1 MGFPD
6 TTTRKLRAKLNGDNI
21 RTREWNGKTLSYI
34 EGWHALSEAN
44 RIFGF
49 DGWNRETVD
58 LRCIVETGPR
68 AQHPHCAYIAKVR
81 ISVLAGEEQVVREG
95 TGAGYTAAGSLAEA
109 HALAAKE
116 AETDATKR
124 ALATFGNPFGLA
136 LYDREQKNVR
146 RAKAPAA
153 KPVLWE
159 VRDKV
164 GIVTGKYADP
174 ATCATSLIIAFEA
187 ADTVEVLQ
195 GLWAHNE
202 ALVAE
207 LQAKLA
213 YGDKGNGR
221 KPTNGNGRATGNGNG
236 GNIPNPI
243 GRHPVDLLAAYQ
255 KRYTKLRDMEPSG
268 LEAGAGGSQA
278 LGDADVSA
286 DRGSDDSG
294 PEALDQVPADIAV
307 QNTGKDPVSKSD
319 DTEQAIDKSAL
330 TIGAPKR
337 IRAPEHL
344 KWVASLP
351 CLICQRQPSDAH
363 HLKRVQPNALGR
375 KPGDQWVVP
384 LCRIHH
390 RALHDAGDET
400 RWWEIHKLDQVT
412 VAEELW
418 ANHIGRSTSH
428 AQRDHQ
434 SL

>member
-1 MGFPD
+1 MGFTD

-49 DGWNRETVD
+49 DGWNRETVE
-58 LRCIVETGPR
+58 LKCIVESSTR
-68 AQHPHCAYIAKVR
+68 QSPHCAYIAKVR
-81 ISVLAGEEQVVREG
+81 ISVQAGEEQIVRAG

-146 RAKAPAA
+146 RAKAPVA

-159 VRDKV
+159 VKDGA

-174 ATCATSLIIAFEA
+174 ATCASSLVTAFEA
-187 ADTVEVLQ
+187 ADDVEGLQ
-195 GLWAHNE
+195 RLWDHNKT
-202 ALVAE
+202 LIGR
-207 LQAKLA
+207 LQAMSIN
-213 YGDKGNGR
+213 GNSAR
-221 KPTNGNGRATGNGNG
+221 TNGNGHHNGEGNGS
-236 GNIPNPI
+236 
-243 GRHPVDLLAAYQ
+243 GRNNSAGKPTSGVIDLLGPYQ
-255 KRYTKLRDMEPSG
+255 ARYNKLRDLDIVSEPDESG
-268 LEAGAGGSQA
+268 ANHSKDITAIQDETQGHDAPTAKTRPNGS
-278 LGDADVSA
+278 
-286 DRGSDDSG
+286 
-294 PEALDQVPADIAV
+294 
-307 QNTGKDPVSKSD
+307 
-319 DTEQAIDKSAL
+319 IDKSEL
-330 TIGAPKR
+330 TIASPKR

-344 KWVASLP
+344 KWVATLP

-363 HLKRVQPNALGR
+363 HLKRVQPNAMGR

-400 RWWEIHKLDQVT
+400 RWWKNNDIDEIGYAKS
-412 VAEELW
+412 LW
-418 ANHIGRSTSH
+418 AKFNNPQIN
-428 AQRDHQ
+428 
-434 SL
+434 

>member
-1 MGFPD
+1 MGFTS

-49 DGWNRETVD
+49 DGWNRETVE
-58 LRCIVETGPR
+58 LKCIVESSTR
-68 AQHPHCAYIAKVR
+68 QAPHCAYIARVR
-81 ISVLAGEEQVVREG
+81 ISVQAGEEQVVREG

-159 VRDKV
+159 VRDSA

-174 ATCATSLIIAFEA
+174 ATCASSLITAFEA
-187 ADTVEVLQ
+187 SDDVEDLQ
-195 GLWAHNE
+195 HQWEQNKTLIGR
-202 ALVAE
+202 
-207 LQAKLA
+207 LQAMSI
-213 YGDKGNGR
+213 NGIPT
-221 KPTNGNGRATGNGNG
+221 PTNGNGRHNGGGNGSGRNNG
-236 GNIPNPI
+236 TGAPASGVI
-243 GRHPVDLLAAYQ
+243 DLLGPYQ
-255 KRYTKLRDMEPSG
+255 ARYTALRDLELVPEPDESG
-268 LEAGAGGSQA
+268 ANHSKDTTAIQVETEGHDAPASKTRPNGS
-278 LGDADVSA
+278 V
-286 DRGSDDSG
+286 
-294 PEALDQVPADIAV
+294 
-307 QNTGKDPVSKSD
+307 
-319 DTEQAIDKSAL
+319 DKSEL
-330 TIGAPKR
+330 TIASPKR
-337 IRAPEHL
+337 IRAPGHL
-344 KWVASLP
+344 KWVATLP

-400 RWWEIHKLDQVT
+400 RWWEEKNIKAT
-412 VAEELW
+412 EIAETLW
-418 ANHIGRSTSH
+418 ADRALINT
-428 AQRDHQ
+428 
-434 SL
+434 

>member
-1 MGFPD
+1 MGFTN

-49 DGWNRETVD
+49 DGWNRETVE
-58 LRCIVETGPR
+58 LKCIVESSTR
-68 AQHPHCAYIAKVR
+68 QAPHCAYIARVR
-81 ISVLAGEEQVVREG
+81 ISVQAGEEQVVREG

-159 VRDKV
+159 VRDSA

-174 ATCATSLIIAFEA
+174 ATCASSLVTAFEA
-187 ADTVEVLQ
+187 ADDVEDLQ
-195 GLWAHNE
+195 RLWEYNKT
-202 ALVAE
+202 LIGR
-207 LQAKLA
+207 LQAMSVTA
-213 YGDKGNGR
+213 SPA
-221 KPTNGNGRATGNGNG
+221 PTNGNGRHNGGGNGSGRNNG
-236 GNIPNPI
+236 AGKPASGVI
-243 GRHPVDLLAAYQ
+243 DLLGPYQ
-255 KRYTKLRDMEPSG
+255 ARYTALRDLEIVSAPDGSDTNHSEDNTG
-268 LEAGAGGSQA
+268 IQGEAGVQIEGHTT
-278 LGDADVSA
+278 
-286 DRGSDDSG
+286 
-294 PEALDQVPADIAV
+294 PAPK
-307 QNTGKDPVSKSD
+307 TKPK
-319 DTEQAIDKSAL
+319 EAIDKSEL
-330 TIGAPKR
+330 VIGSPKR

-344 KWVASLP
+344 KWVATLP

-400 RWWEIHKLDQVT
+400 RWWRDKNIDAGEAAQK
-412 VAEELW
+412 LW
-418 ANHIGRSTSH
+418 A
-428 AQRDHQ
+428 QQ
-434 SL
+434 

>member
-1 MGFPD
+1 MGFTN

-49 DGWNRETVD
+49 DGWNRETVE
-58 LRCIVETGPR
+58 LKCIVESSTR
-68 AQHPHCAYIAKVR
+68 QAPHCAYIARVR
-81 ISVLAGEEQVVREG
+81 ISVQAGEEQVVREG

-146 RAKAPAA
+146 RAKAPVA

-159 VRDKV
+159 VRDCA

-174 ATCATSLIIAFEA
+174 ATCASSLVTAFEA
-187 ADTVEVLQ
+187 ADDVEGLQ
-195 GLWAHNE
+195 RLWDHNKT
-202 ALVAE
+202 LIGR
-207 LQAKLA
+207 LQAMSVTTSPPPTNRNERHN
-213 YGDKGNGR
+213 GEGNGSGR
-221 KPTNGNGRATGNGNG
+221 KNGTGKPAAGV
-236 GNIPNPI
+236 I
-243 GRHPVDLLAAYQ
+243 DLLGPYQ
-255 KRYTKLRDMEPSG
+255 ARYTKLRDLEVLSAPDEGGANHNEDNTGIQS
-268 LEAGAGGSQA
+268 EAGVQIEGRTAPAPKTRPNGS
-278 LGDADVSA
+278 
-286 DRGSDDSG
+286 
-294 PEALDQVPADIAV
+294 
-307 QNTGKDPVSKSD
+307 
-319 DTEQAIDKSAL
+319 IDKSEL
-330 TIGAPKR
+330 TIASPKR

-344 KWVASLP
+344 KWVATLP

-363 HLKRVQPNALGR
+363 HLKRVQPNAMGR

-400 RWWEIHKLDQVT
+400 KWWENNKINAT
-412 VAEELW
+412 EIASELW
-418 ANHIGRSTSH
+418 GGQTGSNYEASGTNDG
-428 AQRDHQ
+428 QEE
-434 SL
+434 

>member
-1 MGFPD
+1 MGFTN

-49 DGWNRETVD
+49 DGWNRETVE
-58 LRCIVETGPR
+58 LKCIVESSTR
-68 AQHPHCAYIAKVR
+68 QAPHCAYIARVR
-81 ISVLAGEEQVVREG
+81 ISVQAGEEQVVREG

-159 VRDKV
+159 VRDSA
-164 GIVTGKYADP
+164 GITKGKYADP
-174 ATCATSLIIAFEA
+174 ATCASSMVTAFEA
-187 ADTVEVLQ
+187 ADDVEDLQ
-195 GLWAHNE
+195 RLWEHNKT
-202 ALVAE
+202 LIGR
-207 LQAKLA
+207 LQAMSVA
-213 YGDKGNGR
+213 AS
-221 KPTNGNGRATGNGNG
+221 PSATNGNGRHNGGGNGSERNNG
-236 GNIPNPI
+236 TGAPASGVI
-243 GRHPVDLLAAYQ
+243 DLLGPYQ
-255 KRYTKLRDMEPSG
+255 ARYTKLRDLEVLSAPDEGGANHNEDNTGIQS
-268 LEAGAGGSQA
+268 EAGVQIEGRTAPAPKTRPNGS
-278 LGDADVSA
+278 
-286 DRGSDDSG
+286 
-294 PEALDQVPADIAV
+294 
-307 QNTGKDPVSKSD
+307 
-319 DTEQAIDKSAL
+319 IDKSEL
-330 TIGAPKR
+330 TIASPKR
-337 IRAPEHL
+337 IRAPGHL
-344 KWVASLP
+344 KWVATLP

-400 RWWEIHKLDQVT
+400 RWWKNNDIDEIGYAKS
-412 VAEELW
+412 LW
-418 ANHIGRSTSH
+418 AKFNNPQIN
-428 AQRDHQ
+428 
-434 SL
+434 

>member
-1 MGFPD
+1 MGFTN

-49 DGWNRETVD
+49 DGWNRETVE
-58 LRCIVETGPR
+58 LKCIVESSTR
-68 AQHPHCAYIAKVR
+68 QASHCAYIARVR
-81 ISVLAGEEQVVREG
+81 ISVQAGEEVVVREG

-159 VRDKV
+159 VRDSA

-174 ATCATSLIIAFEA
+174 ATCASSLVSTFEA
-187 ADTVEVLQ
+187 ADDVEDLQ
-195 GLWAHNE
+195 RLWDHNKT
-202 ALVAE
+202 LIGR
-207 LQAKLA
+207 LQALSI
-213 YGDKGNGR
+213 NGS
-221 KPTNGNGRATGNGNG
+221 PTATNGNGHHNGGGNGSGRNNG
-236 GNIPNPI
+236 AGKSKSGVI
-243 GRHPVDLLAAYQ
+243 DLLGPYQ
-255 KRYTKLRDMEPSG
+255 ARYTALRD
-268 LEAGAGGSQA
+268 LE
-278 LGDADVSA
+278 LVSA
-286 DRGSDDSG
+286 PDEGGLNHSEDTT
-294 PEALDQVPADIAV
+294 AI
-307 QNTGKDPVSKSD
+307 QN
-319 DTEQAIDKSAL
+319 DTEDHDAPAAKTRPNGSIDKSEL
-330 TIGAPKR
+330 TIASPKR

-344 KWVASLP
+344 KWVVTLP

-363 HLKRVQPNALGR
+363 HLKRVQPNAMGR

-390 RALHDAGDET
+390 RDLHDAGDET
-400 RWWEIHKLDQVT
+400 QWWENRNINGSEH
-412 VAEELW
+412 AMSLW
-418 ANHIGRSTSH
+418 ENSKTLRSK
-428 AQRDHQ
+428 
-434 SL
+434 

>member
-1 MGFPD
+1 MGFTN

-49 DGWNRETVD
+49 DGWNRETVE
-58 LRCIVETGPR
+58 LKCIVESSTR
-68 AQHPHCAYIAKVR
+68 QAPHCAYIARVR
-81 ISVLAGEEQVVREG
+81 ISVQAGEEQVVREG

-159 VRDKV
+159 VKDSA
-164 GIVTGKYADP
+164 GIITGKYADP
-174 ATCATSLIIAFEA
+174 NTCASSLVTSFGASDDVEDLQRLWEHNKTLIAK
-187 ADTVEVLQ
+187 
-195 GLWAHNE
+195 
-202 ALVAE
+202 
-207 LQAKLA
+207 LQALSI
-213 YGDKGNGR
+213 NGIPA
-221 KPTNGNGRATGNGNG
+221 PTNGNGRHDDEGNGSGKNNG
-236 GNIPNPI
+236 TGKHASGVI
-243 GRHPVDLLAAYQ
+243 DLLGPYQ
-255 KRYTKLRDMEPSG
+255 ARYTALRDHELGVGS
-268 LEAGAGGSQA
+268 EGGSA
-278 LGDADVSA
+278 KRRKDVVGTQ
-286 DRGSDDSG
+286 DRVKVKAEAHNA
-294 PEALDQVPADIAV
+294 PELKTQP
-307 QNTGKDPVSKSD
+307 K
-319 DTEQAIDKSAL
+319 EAIDKSQLA
-330 TIGAPKR
+330 IGSPKR

-344 KWVASLP
+344 KWVATLP

-363 HLKRVQPNALGR
+363 HLKRVQPNAMGR

-400 RWWEIHKLDQVT
+400 RWWENNNIDEIRYAQN
-412 VAEELW
+412 LW
-418 ANHIGRSTSH
+418 AKFNSPQIN
-428 AQRDHQ
+428 
-434 SL
+434 

>member
-1 MGFPD
+1 MGFTN

-49 DGWNRETVD
+49 DGWNRETVE
-58 LRCIVETGPR
+58 LKCIVESSTR
-68 AQHPHCAYIAKVR
+68 QAPHCAYIARVR
-81 ISVLAGEEQVVREG
+81 ISVQAGEEQVVREG
-95 TGAGYTAAGSLAEA
+95 TGAGYTAAASLAEA

-146 RAKAPAA
+146 RAKAPVA

-159 VRDKV
+159 VKDSA

-174 ATCATSLIIAFEA
+174 ATCASSLVTAFEA
-187 ADTVEVLQ
+187 ADEVEDLQ
-195 GLWAHNE
+195 RLWDHNKTLI
-202 ALVAE
+202 AKI
-207 LQAKLA
+207 QAMSVTSSSA
-213 YGDKGNGR
+213 R
-221 KPTNGNGRATGNGNG
+221 TNGNGHHNGENDSGRKNGAGNPASGVN
-236 GNIPNPI
+236 
-243 GRHPVDLLAAYQ
+243 DLLGPYQ
-255 KRYTKLRDMEPSG
+255 ARYTKLRDLEIVSEPDESG
-268 LEAGAGGSQA
+268 ANHSKDTTAIQDETQGHDAPAAKTRPNGS
-278 LGDADVSA
+278 
-286 DRGSDDSG
+286 
-294 PEALDQVPADIAV
+294 
-307 QNTGKDPVSKSD
+307 
-319 DTEQAIDKSAL
+319 IDKSEL
-330 TIGAPKR
+330 TIASPKR
-337 IRAPEHL
+337 IRAPGHL
-344 KWVASLP
+344 KWVATLP

-400 RWWEIHKLDQVT
+400 RWWKNNDIDEIGYAKS
-412 VAEELW
+412 LW
-418 ANHIGRSTSH
+418 AKFNNPQIN
-428 AQRDHQ
+428 
-434 SL
+434 

>member
-1 MGFPD
+1 MGFTS

-49 DGWNRETVD
+49 DGWNRETVE
-58 LRCIVETGPR
+58 LKCIVESSTR
-68 AQHPHCAYIAKVR
+68 QAPHCAYIARVR
-81 ISVLAGEEQVVREG
+81 ISVQAGEEQVVREG

-146 RAKAPAA
+146 RAKAPVA

-159 VRDKV
+159 VRDSA

-174 ATCATSLIIAFEA
+174 ATCASSLVTAFEA
-187 ADTVEVLQ
+187 ADDVVDLQ
-195 GLWAHNE
+195 RLWEQNKT
-202 ALVAE
+202 LIGR
-207 LQAKLA
+207 LQAMSI
-213 YGDKGNGR
+213 NGS
-221 KPTNGNGRATGNGNG
+221 PTATNGNGHHNGGGNGS
-236 GNIPNPI
+236 
-243 GRHPVDLLAAYQ
+243 GRNNRTGKPASGVIDLLGPYQ
-255 KRYTKLRDMEPSG
+255 ARYTALRDLEILPAPDGRDANQSEDITTIQEDTQG
-268 LEAGAGGSQA
+268 LDAPASKTRPNGS
-278 LGDADVSA
+278 
-286 DRGSDDSG
+286 
-294 PEALDQVPADIAV
+294 
-307 QNTGKDPVSKSD
+307 
-319 DTEQAIDKSAL
+319 IDKSEL
-330 TIGAPKR
+330 TIASPKR

-344 KWVASLP
+344 KWVATLP

-363 HLKRVQPNALGR
+363 HLKRVQPNAMGR
-375 KPGDQWVVP
+375 KTGDQWVVP

-400 RWWEIHKLDQVT
+400 SWWEEKNIKAT
-412 VAEELW
+412 EIAENLW
-418 ANHIGRSTSH
+418 TDRILIST
-428 AQRDHQ
+428 
-434 SL
+434 

>member
-1 MGFPD
+1 MGFTS
-6 TTTRKLRAKLNGDNI
+6 TTTRKLRAKLNGDHI

-49 DGWNRETVD
+49 DGWNRET
-58 LRCIVETGPR
+58 LELKCIVESSTR
-68 AQHPHCAYIAKVR
+68 QAPHCAYIARVR
-81 ISVLAGEEQVVREG
+81 ISVQAGEEQVIREG

-146 RAKAPAA
+146 RARAPAA

-159 VRDKV
+159 VKDST

-174 ATCATSLIIAFEA
+174 ATCASSLVTAFEV
-187 ADTVEVLQ
+187 ADDVKDLQ
-195 GLWAHNE
+195 RLWDHNKT
-202 ALVAE
+202 LIGR
-207 LQAKLA
+207 LQAMSVTA
-213 YGDKGNGR
+213 SSA
-221 KPTNGNGRATGNGNG
+221 PTNGNGRHNSGGNGS
-236 GNIPNPI
+236 
-243 GRHPVDLLAAYQ
+243 GRNNETGKPASGVIDLLGPYQ
-255 KRYTKLRDMEPSG
+255 ARYTALRDLEIEPAPDGSDTNHSEDNMG
-268 LEAGAGGSQA
+268 IQGEAGVQIEGHTA
-278 LGDADVSA
+278 
-286 DRGSDDSG
+286 
-294 PEALDQVPADIAV
+294 PAPK
-307 QNTGKDPVSKSD
+307 TKPK
-319 DTEQAIDKSAL
+319 EAIDKSEL
-330 TIGAPKR
+330 VIGSPKR

-344 KWVASLP
+344 KWVATLP

-400 RWWEIHKLDQVT
+400 RWWREKNIDANEAAHD
-412 VAEELW
+412 LW
-418 ANHIGRSTSH
+418 NAHNQDS
-428 AQRDHQ
+428 
-434 SL
+434 